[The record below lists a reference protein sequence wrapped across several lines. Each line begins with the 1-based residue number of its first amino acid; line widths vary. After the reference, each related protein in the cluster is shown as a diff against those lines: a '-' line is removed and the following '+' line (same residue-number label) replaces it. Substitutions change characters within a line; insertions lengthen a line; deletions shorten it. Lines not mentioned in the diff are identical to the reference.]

1 MNLNPL
7 AIALG
12 FLAAFIFNAIW
23 FGPKTF
29 YPAWFKALGKPMPKR
44 EEVNMSAKGQIAL
57 FGGTFAGQ
65 LAAVFVLAVV
75 LGLVPD
81 ADWSIGALA
90 GLGVGIVAA
99 GSSLGHRLF
108 SYQGFKVWII
118 EVSADVIG
126 LVIAG
131 AIIGAF

>member
-1 MNLNPL
+1 MNLNL
-7 AIALG
+7 VAIALG

-65 LAAVFVLAVV
+65 LASVLVLAVV
-75 LGLVPD
+75 IGLVPG
-81 ADWSIGALA
+81 ADWSIGALTGL
-90 GLGVGIVAA
+90 GLGVVAA

-118 EVSADVIG
+118 EVAADVIG
-126 LVIAG
+126 LMLAG
-131 AIIGAF
+131 AIIGAI

>member
-12 FLAAFIFNAIW
+12 FVAAFIFNAIW

-29 YPAWFKALGKPMPKR
+29 YPAWLKALGKPMPKR
-44 EEVNMSAKGQIAL
+44 EEVDMSAKGQIAL

-65 LAAVFVLAVV
+65 LAAVIVLAVV
-75 LGLVPD
+75 IGLIPD
-81 ADWSIGALA
+81 ADWSVGALA
-90 GLGVGIVAA
+90 GVGVGVVAA

-126 LVIAG
+126 LALAG
-131 AIIGAF
+131 AVIGAF

>member
-1 MNLNPL
+1 MTVNPL

-12 FLAAFIFNAIW
+12 LLATFVFNAIW

-29 YPAWFKALGKPMPKR
+29 YPAWLKALGKPMPKR
-44 EEVNMSAKGQIAL
+44 EEVDMSARGQLAL

-65 LAAVFVLAVV
+65 LAAVIVLAVV
-75 LGLVPD
+75 ISLVPD
-81 ADWSIGALA
+81 ADWLVGALA
-90 GLGVGIVAA
+90 GVGVGVVAA

-126 LVIAG
+126 LALAG
-131 AIIGAF
+131 AVIGAF

>member
-1 MNLNPL
+1 MTLNPL

-12 FLAAFIFNAIW
+12 FLATFVFNAVW

-29 YPAWFKALGKPMPKR
+29 YPAWLKALGKPMPKR
-44 EEVNMSAKGQIAL
+44 EEADMSAKGQIAL

-65 LAAVFVLAVV
+65 LAAVIVLAVV
-75 LGLVPD
+75 IGLIPD
-81 ADWSIGALA
+81 ADWSVGAFA
-90 GLGVGIVAA
+90 GVGVGVVAA

-126 LVIAG
+126 LAIAG
-131 AIIGAF
+131 AVIGAF

>member
-1 MNLNPL
+1 MNLNL
-7 AIALG
+7 VAIALG

-65 LAAVFVLAVV
+65 LASVLVLAVV
-75 LGLVPD
+75 IGLVPG
-81 ADWSIGALA
+81 ADWSIGALTGL
-90 GLGVGIVAA
+90 GLGVVAA

-118 EVSADVIG
+118 EVAADVIG
-126 LVIAG
+126 LMLAG

>member
-1 MNLNPL
+1 MTLNPL

-29 YPAWFKALGKPMPKR
+29 YPMWFKALGKPQPER
-44 EEVNMSAKGQIAL
+44 TEANMSAKNQVQL

-65 LAAVFVLAVV
+65 LAAVIVLAVV
-75 LGLVPD
+75 IGLVPD
-81 ADWSIGALA
+81 ADWLVGALA
-90 GLGVGIVAA
+90 GLGVGVVAA

-108 SYQGFKVWII
+108 SYQGFKVWFI
-118 EVSADVIG
+118 EVGADIIGLALAG
-126 LVIAG
+126 LVI
-131 AIIGAF
+131 GAF

>member
-12 FLAAFIFNAIW
+12 LLAAYIFNAIW

-29 YPAWFKALGKPMPKR
+29 YPAWIKALGMPQPER
-44 EEVNMSAKGQIAL
+44 TAENMSAKNQVRL

-65 LAAVFVLAVV
+65 LAAVIVLAVV
-75 LGLVPD
+75 IGLVPN
-81 ADWSIGALA
+81 ADWFVGALA
-90 GLGVGIVAA
+90 GLGIGVVAA

-126 LVIAG
+126 LALAG
-131 AIIGAF
+131 LVIGAF

>member
-1 MNLNPL
+1 MNLNFL

-65 LAAVFVLAVV
+65 LAAVIVLAVV
-75 LGLVPD
+75 VSLVPD
-81 ADWSIGALA
+81 ADWSVGALA
-90 GLGVGIVAA
+90 GLGIGIVAA

-126 LVIAG
+126 LAIAG